1 MHELSM
7 AQGIINAVL
16 DTAQEN
22 NATEVTEVT
31 VEVGR
36 LAMINP
42 EQLEFILGVLIENTI
57 MEDAKIIFEEI
68 PVAMDCHD
76 CKFHGEAIL
85 DDSDHY
91 APLVK
96 CPECDSLNVEVLNGK
111 DIFCVDFVGAIGSG
125 KTTLVEEI
133 IDNTD
138 YKIGVLAGDVISK
151 FDAGR
156 IEKHDVPVVG
166 LNTGKECHLDAH
178 LVGHGLEDLPLDDIE
193 MVIIENVG
201 NLICPV
207 DFDLGS
213 HLRIVVVS
221 VTEGDD
227 TVEKHPIIFQTS
239 DVVVINKVDLADAV
253 GADAD
258 KMVSDAQKLNPNI
271 KIIKSSLK
279 EGIGLDEIIAVIEEA
294 KNNV

>member
-1 MHELSM
+1 MHM
-7 AQGIINAVL
+7 IA
-16 DTAQEN
+16 D
-22 NATEVTEVT
+22 
-31 VEVGR
+31 VEVEKNIMDANKK
-36 LAMINP
+36 LAHKNLHK
-42 EQLEFILGVLIENTI
+42 LE
-57 MEDAKIIFEEI
+57 D
-68 PVAMDCHD
+68 
-76 CKFHGEAIL
+76 
-85 DDSDHY
+85 
-91 APLVK
+91 
-96 CPECDSLNVEVLNGK
+96 NG
-111 DIFCVDFVGAIGSG
+111 IFCVDFVGAIGSG
-125 KTTLVEEI
+125 KTTLIEEI

-156 IEKHDVPVVG
+156 IEKHNVPVVG

-178 LVGHGLEDLPLDDIE
+178 LVGHGLADLPLDDLD

-239 DVVVINKVDLADAV
+239 DVVVINKIDLADAV

-258 KMVSDAQKLNPNI
+258 KMVADAQKLNPNV
-271 KIIKSSLK
+271 KVIKSNLK
-279 EGIGLDEIIAVIEEA
+279 ESVGLDEIIAVIEEA
-294 KNNV
+294 KNN

>member
-1 MHELSM
+1 MIADVEVEKNIMDANKKLAHKNMHKL
-7 AQGIINAVL
+7 
-16 DTAQEN
+16 EN
-22 NATEVTEVT
+22 N
-31 VEVGR
+31 G
-36 LAMINP
+36 
-42 EQLEFILGVLIENTI
+42 
-57 MEDAKIIFEEI
+57 
-68 PVAMDCHD
+68 
-76 CKFHGEAIL
+76 
-85 DDSDHY
+85 
-91 APLVK
+91 
-96 CPECDSLNVEVLNGK
+96 
-111 DIFCVDFVGAIGSG
+111 IFCVDFVGAIGSG
-125 KTTLVEEI
+125 KTSLIEEI

-156 IEKHDVPVVG
+156 IEKHNVPVVG

-178 LVGHGLEDLPLDDIE
+178 LVGHGLEDLPLEDLD

-207 DFDLGS
+207 DFELGS

-258 KMVSDAQKLNPNI
+258 KMVADAQKLNP
-271 KIIKSSLK
+271 KVKVIKSSLK
-279 EGIGLDEIIAVIEEA
+279 EGIGLDEIIAEIEKA
-294 KNNV
+294 KNN

>member
-1 MHELSM
+1 MHM
-7 AQGIINAVL
+7 IA
-16 DTAQEN
+16 D
-22 NATEVTEVT
+22 
-31 VEVGR
+31 VEVEKNIMDANKK
-36 LAMINP
+36 LAHKNLHK
-42 EQLEFILGVLIENTI
+42 LE
-57 MEDAKIIFEEI
+57 D
-68 PVAMDCHD
+68 
-76 CKFHGEAIL
+76 
-85 DDSDHY
+85 
-91 APLVK
+91 
-96 CPECDSLNVEVLNGK
+96 NG
-111 DIFCVDFVGAIGSG
+111 IFCVDFVGAIGSG

-178 LVGHGLEDLPLDDIE
+178 LVGHGLADLPLEDLD

-207 DFDLGS
+207 DFELGS

-227 TVEKHPIIFQTS
+227 TVEKHPLIFKTS
-239 DVVVINKVDLADAV
+239 DAVVINKVDLAEAV

-258 KMVSDAQKLNPNI
+258 KMVADAQRLNP
-271 KIIKSSLK
+271 KVKVIKSSLK
-279 EGIGLDEIIAVIEEA
+279 EGIGLDEIIKVIEDA
-294 KNNV
+294 MKN

>member
-1 MHELSM
+1 MHQV
-7 AQGIINAVL
+7 A
-16 DTAQEN
+16 D
-22 NATEVTEVT
+22 
-31 VEVGR
+31 VEVAKNIMDANKK
-36 LAMINP
+36 LADRNKKN
-42 EQLEFILGVLIENTI
+42 LEEKG
-57 MEDAKIIFEEI
+57 
-68 PVAMDCHD
+68 
-76 CKFHGEAIL
+76 
-85 DDSDHY
+85 
-91 APLVK
+91 
-96 CPECDSLNVEVLNGK
+96 
-111 DIFCVDFVGAIGSG
+111 IFCVDFVGAIGSG

-156 IEKHDVPVVG
+156 IEKHNVPVVG

-178 LVGHGLEDLPLDDIE
+178 LVGHGIEDLPLDD
-193 MVIIENVG
+193 MDMLIIENVG

-207 DFDLGS
+207 DFELGS

-258 KMVSDAQKLNPNI
+258 KMVDDAKKLNPNI
-271 KIIKSSLK
+271 KVIKSSLK
-279 EGIGLDEIIAVIEEA
+279 EGTGLDEIIQAIDEA
-294 KNNV
+294 KNSL

>member
-1 MHELSM
+1 MHQV
-7 AQGIINAVL
+7 A
-16 DTAQEN
+16 D
-22 NATEVTEVT
+22 
-31 VEVGR
+31 VEVAKNIMDANKK
-36 LAMINP
+36 LADKNKKN
-42 EQLEFILGVLIENTI
+42 LEDKG
-57 MEDAKIIFEEI
+57 
-68 PVAMDCHD
+68 
-76 CKFHGEAIL
+76 
-85 DDSDHY
+85 
-91 APLVK
+91 
-96 CPECDSLNVEVLNGK
+96 
-111 DIFCVDFVGAIGSG
+111 IFCVDFVGAIGSG

-156 IEKHDVPVVG
+156 IEKHNVPVVG

-178 LVGHGLEDLPLDDIE
+178 LVGHGIEDLPLDD
-193 MVIIENVG
+193 MDMLIIENVG

-207 DFDLGS
+207 DFELGS

-258 KMVSDAQKLNPNI
+258 KMVNDAKELNPNI
-271 KIIKSSLK
+271 KVIKSSLK
-279 EGIGLDEIIAVIEEA
+279 EGTGLDEIIACIEESMQ
-294 KNNV
+294 N

>member
-1 MHELSM
+1 MHM
-7 AQGIINAVL
+7 IA
-16 DTAQEN
+16 D
-22 NATEVTEVT
+22 
-31 VEVGR
+31 VEVEKNIMDANKK
-36 LAMINP
+36 LAHKNLHK
-42 EQLEFILGVLIENTI
+42 LE
-57 MEDAKIIFEEI
+57 D
-68 PVAMDCHD
+68 
-76 CKFHGEAIL
+76 
-85 DDSDHY
+85 
-91 APLVK
+91 
-96 CPECDSLNVEVLNGK
+96 NG
-111 DIFCVDFVGAIGSG
+111 IFCVDFVGAIGSG

-156 IEKHDVPVVG
+156 IEKHNVPVVG

-178 LVGHGLEDLPLDDIE
+178 LVGHGLGDLPLEDLD

-207 DFDLGS
+207 DFELGS

-221 VTEGDD
+221 VTEGND

-258 KMVSDAQKLNPNI
+258 KMVADAQKLNPNI
-271 KIIKSSLK
+271 KVIKSSLK
-279 EGIGLDEIIAVIEEA
+279 EGTGLDEIIAAIEDA
-294 KNNV
+294 MKN